1 MHAIWAFLLDD
12 EFIDAWEHGIVIKFP
27 DGISRR
33 VFPRFFTYA
42 ADYPE
47 KILLACVK
55 FLGRCP
61 CPRCLVNKSKI
72 DKLGNRADR
81 RQREK
86 GIRVDDRHR
95 RSMIERARE
104 FIFKLGRSVVS
115 TFVDN
120 LIGVTSMVPTRVC
133 VSQ

>member
-1 MHAIWAFLLDD
+1 
-12 EFIDAWEHGIVIKFP
+12 
-27 DGISRR
+27 
-33 VFPRFFTYA
+33 FTYA

-61 CPRCLVNKSKI
+61 CPRCLVNKDKI
-72 DKLGNRADR
+72 DRLGNRADR

-95 RSMIERARE
+95 QSMIERVRE

-115 TFVDN
+115 TFVE
-120 LIGVTSMVPTRVC
+120 
-133 VSQ
+133 